1 MSPNNAPIPV
11 GALPPVAA
19 GTGAGG
25 ADAGGEGAGGAGGT
39 GGTGGAGEEI
49 PEPPTTAGEDG
60 VDTL

>member
-19 GTGAGG
+19 GAGAGG
-25 ADAGGEGAGGAGGT
+25 ADAGGEGAGGT